1 MSEMYLFPIAV
12 GKSTMLI
19 DAKTLEIIELKN
31 ELVNST
37 FNIRRKDGSLAKK
50 SIRIHRD
57 SKLGLLASVN
67 FNKNSVV
74 DYRIIKSDK
83 SDLLKMKVE
92 ANGSLDAQ
100 LLEVDMSQV
109 ISYLKTNKE
118 SINIYV
124 TELAAE
130 VLNRANIEWDSNKKE
145 LATESDSNN
154 NNNEKSTVEA
164 KVENPEKSSDIG
176 EILSR
181 LMKLT
186 LENDK
191 LQKEKELLEAEL
203 KSTNE
208 RLNESIKICNNLDD
222 TEVLRVEDVYT
233 FDDDTK
239 PIRVDKY
246 FAETTLKTMRRF
258 DRHTFE
264 YEDYMYFN
272 EIKCF
277 PAYSSSFDGKSYE
290 QIVQL
295 KVPGNTIESLLALV
309 VVDGTNPVSVTALDR
324 FKKYEVTN
332 ELLRRLDMSY
342 RRYRTSAV
350 NEAVRSFS

>member
-1 MSEMYLFPIAV
+1 
-12 GKSTMLI
+12 
-19 DAKTLEIIELKN
+19 
-31 ELVNST
+31 
-37 FNIRRKDGSLAKK
+37 
-50 SIRIHRD
+50 
-57 SKLGLLASVN
+57 
-67 FNKNSVV
+67 
-74 DYRIIKSDK
+74 
-83 SDLLKMKVE
+83 
-92 ANGSLDAQ
+92 
-100 LLEVDMSQV
+100 
-109 ISYLKTNKE
+109 
-118 SINIYV
+118 
-124 TELAAE
+124 
-130 VLNRANIEWDSNKKE
+130 
-145 LATESDSNN
+145 
-154 NNNEKSTVEA
+154 
-164 KVENPEKSSDIG
+164 
-176 EILSR
+176 
-181 LMKLT
+181 MKLT